1 MDRRLFIAGATT
13 GLAQLGTGC
22 SSPAAVAAAGRSAP
36 GASGPLWS
44 WTASQLAQQLR
55 ARNISAREATLSCLD
70 RVRAVDGS
78 VHAIAESLQDEAL
91 AAADNADRLIAR
103 TAPQDMPALLGVPVT
118 TKINVDLAGHPT
130 TDGVAAFAQAMAS
143 EDHSSVANLRKA
155 GAIIIGRTNTPA
167 FSFRWFTDNDL
178 HGRTFNPW
186 DPTVTP
192 GGSSGGAA
200 AAVAT
205 GMGAIAHGNDIAGSV
220 RYPAYCCGVA
230 GIRPTAGL
238 VPSFNPSAVARL
250 PGISSQ
256 LMAVQG
262 LLARSVHDLRLS
274 LPALAASDPRDPAAL
289 PFRRASQG
297 ASARPRIAVL
307 REMPG
312 RSTEASV
319 ADGLRVATEAL
330 RRAGFVVEDV
340 MPPRFQE
347 AADLWSPF
355 VLSEI
360 GPGLSAAADRFGD
373 RRIQTALKTWQGIT
387 ETLDLPRFS
396 EVLGKRHQI
405 RRQWSQFLQ
414 QFPVLITP
422 VSWRPP
428 FAVDLDQQGAEAF
441 RAIVQA
447 QSPSFVIAL
456 LGLPGLSVP
465 TGVFQGLPT
474 GVQVTAQWYAE
485 SLCFDIGEIIE
496 AQVGMTRPIDP
507 RAARAA

>member
-13 GLAQLGTGC
+13 ALTQLGTGC
-22 SSPAAVAAAGRSAP
+22 SSSATAAAAGGSDT

-44 WTASQLAQQLR
+44 WTASQLVQQLHT
-55 ARNISAREATLSCLD
+55 RNISAREVTQSCLD
-70 RVRAVDGS
+70 RVRTVNGT
-78 VHAIAESLQDEAL
+78 VHAVTHILEDEAL

-103 TAPQDMPALLGVPVT
+103 TAPRDMPALLGVPVT

-130 TDGVAAFAQAMAS
+130 TDGVVAFAQATAT

-155 GAIIIGRTNTPA
+155 GAVILGRTNTPA

-178 HGRTFNPW
+178 HGRTLNPW

-238 VPSFNPSAVARL
+238 VPSFNPSSAAGL
-250 PGISSQ
+250 PGISAQ
-256 LMAVQG
+256 LMGVQG
-262 LLARSVHDLRLS
+262 LLARSVQDLRLS
-274 LPALAASDPRDPAAL
+274 LPALAADDPRDPAAQ
-289 PFRRASQG
+289 PFQRTSPG

-307 REMPG
+307 RDMPG
-312 RSTEASV
+312 RLTEASV
-319 ADGLRVATEAL
+319 ADGLRVASEAL
-330 RRAGFVVEDV
+330 RRSGFVVEEV

-387 ETLDLPRFS
+387 DTLDLARFS

-405 RRQWSQFLQ
+405 RREWSLFFQR
-414 QFPVLITP
+414 FPVLITP

-428 FAVDLDQQGAEAF
+428 FAVDLDQQGPEAF
-441 RAIVQA
+441 RVIVQA

-465 TGVFQGLPT
+465 TGVFQGMPT
-474 GVQVTAQWYAE
+474 GVQVTAPWYAE
-485 SLCFDIGEIIE
+485 SLCFDIGELIE
-496 AQVGMTRPIDP
+496 AQVGMTKPIDP
-507 RAARAA
+507 RATRAA